1 MTHPNEDLIR
11 RGFEAY
17 GRGDIQ
23 ALMTEFFSP
32 DIIWHMPGRGPLA
45 GDHAGAEAVRT
56 HFARLGELSGG
67 AHRIE
72 LHDVIGNDYHVVALH
87 AARAERAGKQLE
99 VNAMQVF

>member
-32 DIIWHMPGRGPLA
+32 DIIWHMPGRGPRPA
-45 GDHAGAEAVRT
+45 P
-56 HFARLGELSGG
+56 S
-67 AHRIE
+67 
-72 LHDVIGNDYHVVALH
+72 
-87 AARAERAGKQLE
+87 ARASNWK
-99 VNAMQVF
+99 